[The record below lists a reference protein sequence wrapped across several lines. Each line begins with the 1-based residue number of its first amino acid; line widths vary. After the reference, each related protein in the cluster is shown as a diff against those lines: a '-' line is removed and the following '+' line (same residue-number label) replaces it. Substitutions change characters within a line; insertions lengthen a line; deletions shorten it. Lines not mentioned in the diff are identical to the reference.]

1 MVVEGAGCEVA
12 LADRDLTWL
21 LPQRLRIVD
30 PRDIRADTAAPTG
43 TTGTPAAPTD
53 LAYLMFTSGSTGK
66 PKGVGVTH
74 GNVVHTLDAIAARVG
89 IDERAPGRLLAV
101 TTVCFDI
108 SVLELFLPLLVG
120 GTVVVAERADVVDAR
135 RLARL
140 LDTRKITAM
149 QATPAGWQLLV
160 DGGWSGAPGLT
171 ALCGGEAL
179 PGNLATALVER
190 TGSLWN
196 VYGPTEATIWST
208 IARVTHTG
216 PVHLGE
222 PIGATELVLTEVDG
236 HRPPAPGEPGELWIG
251 GAGVAQGYWQRP
263 DLTAERFT
271 AHPVRAVGG
280 GRWFRTG
287 DLVRRDEEGRLLFL
301 GRADSQVKIRGH
313 RVELGEIEAVLGAHP
328 ALARAVLA
336 VHGEGP
342 SARLLV
348 IAVPRTGESLPSLGE
363 LRDFASST
371 LPPWMLPDRLVAADG
386 LPLTPNGKVDR
397 KEAVR
402 LAAQGALPQ
411 PGAGKDP
418 QAHTG
423 RTGAPTA
430 ASTADLR
437 HEVLAL
443 WGELL
448 EIDDVPSDRRFFDI
462 GGNSLLLGRLF
473 ARLDEAY
480 PDTGIELADLFARPT
495 VDDIAGLIAERLAP
509 APKGPVAAAAT
520 APVRPS
526 RRELRRAFRLGDD
539 R

>member
-1 MVVEGAGCEVA
+1 MDRFVDDLRRTTVELARNTRSAVGDLLDPAAGTLVARFAASARRCPDATAVEDHHETLTYAELDALSDAVARRVDATAAPGEPVAVLMHRSARLPAVLLGILKSGRPYVPLDDSYPSERLAMVVEGAGCEVA

-30 PRDIRADTAAPTG
+30 PRDIRADTAAAS
-43 TTGTPAAPTD
+43 GTPGTSAAPTD

-120 GTVVVAERADVVDAR
+120 GTVVVAERSDVVDAR
-135 RLARL
+135 RMARL
-140 LDTRKITAM
+140 LDTRRITAM

-236 HRPPAPGEPGELWIG
+236 HRPPHRGSRANCGS
-251 GAGVAQGYWQRP
+251 AGRVSP
-263 DLTAERFT
+263 TA
-271 AHPVRAVGG
+271 
-280 GRWFRTG
+280 TG
-287 DLVRRDEEGRLLFL
+287 
-301 GRADSQVKIRGH
+301 S
-313 RVELGEIEAVLGAHP
+313 
-328 ALARAVLA
+328 
-336 VHGEGP
+336 
-342 SARLLV
+342 
-348 IAVPRTGESLPSLGE
+348 
-363 LRDFASST
+363 
-371 LPPWMLPDRLVAADG
+371 
-386 LPLTPNGKVDR
+386 
-397 KEAVR
+397 
-402 LAAQGALPQ
+402 
-411 PGAGKDP
+411 
-418 QAHTG
+418 
-423 RTGAPTA
+423 APT
-430 ASTADLR
+430 
-437 HEVLAL
+437 
-443 WGELL
+443 
-448 EIDDVPSDRRFFDI
+448 
-462 GGNSLLLGRLF
+462 
-473 ARLDEAY
+473 
-480 PDTGIELADLFARPT
+480 
-495 VDDIAGLIAERLAP
+495 
-509 APKGPVAAAAT
+509 
-520 APVRPS
+520 
-526 RRELRRAFRLGDD
+526 
-539 R
+539 